1 MTFFEFLES
10 RQVSKGIELQI
21 DYSVY
26 KQSEGLAITA
36 LISWQRNFFKFINF
50 YKNIGLFLAY
60 KVGFVPAPRDSKEI
74 VKEYLDRAAE
84 SKKVVDALAKS
95 PENVLSSNKLLK
107 A

>member
-10 RQVSKGIELQI
+10 RQVSKGIELQL

-26 KQSEGLAITA
+26 KQSEGQAITA

-50 YKNIGLFLAY
+50 YKNIGLFFGY
-60 KVGFVPAPRDSKEI
+60 KVGLVEKPKDSKTI
-74 VKEYLDRAAE
+74 VAEYLKKAE
-84 SKKVVDALAKS
+84 EAKLAKAEPTQS
-95 PENVLSSNKLLK
+95 PENVLSLNKPVK